1 MIKNRM
7 TLELRFVVKEPGIRG
22 KQWALLCLTR
32 VLGTVHW

>member
-7 TLELRFVVKEPGIRG
+7 TLELRFVETSLAFVG

-32 VLGTVHW
+32 VLGTVDW